1 MTINSKQKGAR
12 GEREV
17 ADILRKHG
25 FDARRSA
32 QYCGNTGDAADIT
45 SNLPYHIEVKH
56 QERIEIDKWW
66 DQAVHDAKENGKDP
80 ILVFRKN
87 KQKWRVVMDFEKF
100 LELQKISLVKSAD
113 CGKVDLTEDNTRK
126 TKGEM

>member
-17 ADILRKHG
+17 AEILRKYG
-25 FDARRSA
+25 FEARRSA

-45 SNLPYHIEVKH
+45 TNLPYHIEVKH
-56 QERIEIDKWW
+56 QETLQIDKWW
-66 DQAVHDAKENGKDP
+66 EQATHDAKDKTP

-87 KQKWRVVMDFEKF
+87 NQKWRVVMDFEKF
-100 LELQKISLVKSAD
+100 LELNEKVLVNNAD
-113 CGKVDLTEDNTRK
+113 CVNLELTE
-126 TKGEM
+126 KGVSNGFND

>member
-1 MTINSKQKGAR
+1 MTINSKQKGSR

-17 ADILRKHG
+17 AELIRKHG

-45 SNLPYHIEVKH
+45 TDLPYHIEVKH
-56 QERIEIDKWW
+56 QERLEIDKWW
-66 DQAVHDAKENGKDP
+66 EQATHDCGDKTP

-87 KQKWRVVMDFEKF
+87 KQKWRVVMDFETF
-100 LELQKISLVKSAD
+100 LELQKNVLANCGESVK
-113 CGKVDLTEDNTRK
+113 VE
-126 TKGEM
+126 

>member
-1 MTINSKQKGAR
+1 MTINSKQKGSR

-17 ADILRKHG
+17 AELIRKHG

-56 QERIEIDKWW
+56 QERLEIDKWW
-66 DQAVHDAKENGKDP
+66 EQATHDCGEKTP

-87 KQKWRVVMDFEKF
+87 KQKWRVVMDFEAF
-100 LELQKISLVKSAD
+100 LELNKNVLALNGECVKVELA
-113 CGKVDLTEDNTRK
+113 E
-126 TKGEM
+126 KGE